1 MVLIIKTKRP
11 WVAESR
17 ECLFLNQ
24 DGGRVERDLI
34 GDVES
39 EMQPDQLYERLTN
52 CAEVERQK
60 IAELA
65 LVASQSV
72 LGRGGDDE

>member
-24 DGGRVERDLI
+24 DGGRVKRDLI

-39 EMQPDQLYERLTN
+39 EMQPRSVVRKIDQL
-52 CAEVERQK
+52 
-60 IAELA
+60 
-65 LVASQSV
+65 
-72 LGRGGDDE
+72 RGS